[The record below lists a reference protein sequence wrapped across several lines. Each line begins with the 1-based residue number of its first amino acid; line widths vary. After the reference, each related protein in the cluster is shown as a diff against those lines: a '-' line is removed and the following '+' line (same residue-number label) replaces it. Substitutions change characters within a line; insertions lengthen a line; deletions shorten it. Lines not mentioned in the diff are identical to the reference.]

1 MMRSEQD
8 ETRRLEALERLDVL
22 DTPREDAFDSLSRL
36 VCRLLKVPMSA
47 VSMIDGHRQWY
58 KASEG
63 LGSRE
68 APLQDTFCIHTL
80 RQGSPLVVPDALD
93 DARFAANPFVTG
105 APHVRS
111 YASVPLTTHGGQNIG
126 TLCAIGNQPR
136 SFSEEDIASLND
148 IARIAMQLL
157 ESRQLAN
164 SDALTGALSRRAF
177 KDEGARAVAL
187 AQRHH
192 QALSLVMLDL
202 DHFKAINDNWGH
214 PAGDAVIN
222 GAVGACRGRLR
233 RTDLI
238 GRLGGEEF
246 AFLLPHT
253 DGKGALHLA
262 EDLRQ
267 AVAALELETQG
278 NRLNVT
284 ASFGV
289 ASLDAST
296 RDLDTLLA
304 AADAALYKAKQAGR
318 NRCVLAESAGG
329 KRDSQWRRVL
339 KGGQI
344 VFNNRRSTVDCTI
357 RGLSEAGARIDV
369 SSTQGLPKDFLLSIR
384 GDGIEIPS
392 RVTHWGDRNLEVE
405 FSTVEGLS
413 PQVHAVRSH

>member
-1 MMRSEQD
+1 MMRPEQD
-8 ETRRLEALERLDVL
+8 ETRRLEALDRLDVL
-22 DTPREDAFDSLSRL
+22 DSPREDIFDSLSRL

-63 LGSRE
+63 LASRE
-68 APLQDTFCIHTL
+68 APLQDTFCIHAL
-80 RQGSPLVVPDALD
+80 HQGSPLVVPDALD

-105 APHVRS
+105 APHIRS
-111 YASVPLTTHGGQNIG
+111 YASIPLTTHGGQNIG
-126 TLCAIGNQPR
+126 TVCAIGNEPR
-136 SFSEEDIASLND
+136 PFTEDDIACLGD
-148 IARIAMQLL
+148 IARIAMELL

-164 SDALTGALSRRAF
+164 SDALTGTLSRRAF
-177 KDEGARAVAL
+177 KDEGAGAVAL

-192 QALSLVMLDL
+192 HALSLIMLDL

-214 PAGDAVIN
+214 PVGDAVIS
-222 GAVGACRGRLR
+222 GAVRACRSRLR
-233 RTDLI
+233 RTDLV
-238 GRLGGEEF
+238 GRIGGEEF

-253 DGKGALHLA
+253 DGSGALRVA

-267 AVAALELETQG
+267 AVAALDLEAQD
-278 NRLNVT
+278 NKLNVT
-284 ASFGV
+284 ASLGV
-289 ASLDAST
+289 ASLDASAP
-296 RDLDTLLA
+296 DLETLLA
-304 AADAALYKAKQAGR
+304 AADAALYRAKQAGR
-318 NRCVLAESAGG
+318 NRCVLAEPAGG

-357 RGLSEAGARIDV
+357 RGLSETGARIDI
-369 SSTQGLPKDFLLSIR
+369 SSTQGLPKDFILSIR

-405 FSTVEGLS
+405 FSTAERGS
-413 PQVHAVRSH
+413 PQVDAVRSH